1 MPQRPPGDREERR
14 PAGARPAP
22 LSLWPLVGSCL
33 LSAAVFLWLTLPAV
47 PFGPVIGTGQ
57 DEWYNMIR
65 GLKVL
70 YERLNPSY
78 FIHPALYYELLAL
91 LYAIQ
96 RLILAITGNLGA
108 GFMDYFLAHEET
120 LLAVA
125 RGASVAG
132 GALAAMAA
140 TWLGTGLSGAGA
152 GLLAGALIASLPLLR
167 TMATCIR
174 VDTLALAAMV
184 AATALIVRRQQ
195 RSDRRSLVLAAAG
208 IGVAAAANYPGALL
222 LVLLG
227 WFEWMRAGDEPL
239 AQRVGA
245 FALAC
250 GLAFTVFLAFNPYV
264 LINPPQFLR
273 WFLFQAN
280 VALTTH
286 PHGQEPN
293 PLRYAEVLYRQ
304 GLPVAIACIAG
315 ALAIVQPRRPQAPV
329 AAFAL
334 LYLAGFSAMRTQY
347 DRFALPGIALLC
359 IAGTAAICALLTA
372 LVGRRVATGLAAAA
386 VVAVIWSAAPTPS
399 AMLPSELPDTDYRAE
414 MFEWVTA
421 NLSPTATLLFE
432 SDTLPLLQEAYDPGV
447 PDAPFATSLR
457 QAFTRRHPRLPKT
470 ILKTQYIGAVYNYD
484 PKLLQGDQVFF
495 LASSRNRPYIED
507 NRTVLAEPA
516 AFYEALDAA
525 GASVVHETGGVHEQ
539 LILYAVGRPPRPDGR
554 GLR

>member
-1 MPQRPPGDREERR
+1 MPQRPAGDRDETRSADE
-14 PAGARPAP
+14 GPAP
-22 LSLWPLVGSCL
+22 LNLWPLAGCAL

-91 LYAIQ
+91 LYGIQ
-96 RLILAITGNLGA
+96 RLALGITGSLGA

-120 LLAVA
+120 LLSVA
-125 RGASVAG
+125 RCASVAG
-132 GALAAMAA
+132 GVLATLAA
-140 TWLGTGLSGAGA
+140 TWLGTLLSGVSG

-195 RSDRRSLVLAAAG
+195 RSDRRSLMFAAAG

-227 WFEWMRAGDEPL
+227 WFEWRSAGDDPL
-239 AQRVGA
+239 VQRARAV
-245 FALAC
+245 ALAC
-250 GLAFTVFLAFNPYV
+250 GVAFAVFLVLNPYV
-264 LINPPQFLR
+264 LLDPPQFLR
-273 WFLFQAN
+273 WFLFTAN
-280 VALTTH
+280 VTLTTH

-293 PLRYAEVLYRQ
+293 PLRYAEVLYHQ
-304 GLPVAIACIAG
+304 GLPVALACVAG
-315 ALAIVQPRRPQAPV
+315 ALAIVQPRRPHAPV

-359 IAGTAAICALLTA
+359 IAGAAWACALLAA
-372 LVGRRVATGLAAAA
+372 LVGRRAATALAAAA
-386 VVAVIWSAAPTPS
+386 VVAVIWSASPTPS
-399 AMLPSELPDTDYRAE
+399 AMLPSELPDNDYRAE
-414 MFEWVTA
+414 MFEWITA

-447 PDAPFATSLR
+447 PNAPFATSLR
-457 QAFTRRHPRLPKT
+457 QAFTRRHPRLPQT
-470 ILKTQYIGAVYNYD
+470 ILKTQYIAAVYNYD
-484 PKLLQGDQVFF
+484 PKLLQGDQVYF
-495 LASSRNRPYIED
+495 LASSRNRQYIAD

-525 GASVVHETGGVHEQ
+525 GARVVHETGGVHER
-539 LILYAVGRPPRPDGR
+539 LILYAVGGQ
-554 GLR
+554 